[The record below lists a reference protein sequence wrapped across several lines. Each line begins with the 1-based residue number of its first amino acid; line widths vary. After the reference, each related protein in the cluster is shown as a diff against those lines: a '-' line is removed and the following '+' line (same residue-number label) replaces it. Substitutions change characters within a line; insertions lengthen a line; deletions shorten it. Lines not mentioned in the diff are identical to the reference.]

1 MIPTFPD
8 TVFSKPNSFP
18 AVTIAI
24 SSSHPGFK
32 VCIVCSSS
40 NDAYPNIST
49 HFLANFSGNSE
60 ATVTGLLSVFIVR
73 TTKPSC

>member
-1 MIPTFPD
+1 MISTFPD
-8 TVFSKPNSFP
+8 TVFNKLNSFP

-24 SSSHPGFK
+24 SSSYPRFN

-49 HFLANFSGNSE
+49 HFLANLSGNSE
-60 ATVTGLLSVFIVR
+60 AIVTGLLSVFIVR
-73 TTKPSC
+73 TTKPSY